1 MEPIIDRLAILS
13 KIKQM
18 VGDNSEGCK
27 VEEIMRSH
35 NLQDAL
41 IFCFEDG
48 DLLLDANFRQREYKH
63 KDHTSDRAYI
73 FSPTTKWEFMNSGEL
88 RHYTVGAILW
98 KQDNIERQ
106 YCLFRRRT
114 HPIGQYTIP
123 AGHLEMNEH
132 PEMAVLR
139 EIYEETQLSVLST
152 RYLWEEELE
161 DECRRGA
168 NYHYWYLYL
177 CQSIGEPRI
186 SDEAD
191 VIGWYT
197 CDEILNKLQLTTST
211 DYLLRKFFVKH
222 KREIE
227 CG

>member
-1 MEPIIDRLAILS
+1 MRPMIERLAVLS
-13 KIKQM
+13 KLKQI
-18 VGDNSEGCK
+18 VGENSEEGK
-27 VEEIMRSH
+27 VEQTMRSY
-35 NLQDAL
+35 NLKDAL
-41 IFCFEDG
+41 IFCIEDG
-48 DLLLDANFRQREYKH
+48 DLLPDANFRQREYKH
-63 KDHTSDRAYI
+63 KDHTNNRAYI
-73 FSPTTKWEFMNSGEL
+73 FSPTTKWEFTTNGEL

-98 KQDNIERQ
+98 KQDENERR

-132 PEMAVLR
+132 PEAAVLR

-152 RYLWEEELE
+152 KFLWEEELE

-197 CDEILNKLQLTTST
+197 RDEILEELQLTRST
-211 DYLLRKFFVKH
+211 GYLLRKFFMK
-222 KREIE
+222 
-227 CG
+227 CQ